1 MLDNDFIT
9 IGFHFLCKME
19 IARVPTY
26 HITVMRTELEKN
38 ACKALSTVPI
48 AQKDKVNS
56 DPTDHSRKYREGASP
71 VAQW

>member
-26 HITVMRTELEKN
+26 HIMVTRTELEKN

-48 AQKDKVNS
+48 TQKDKVNS